1 MLLGPGDSAW
11 GARLHPQKD
20 DYFQYTLSDPM
31 GSAGGAGA
39 VYQLMPRSNP
49 PLVAKLYNDKV
60 LQRIRTDRNY
70 AQRII
75 ALAVHRDDLAK
86 ALPFAT
92 WPRRLIFSQK
102 NPADPQQALLGF
114 TMERLVG
121 TVSLL
126 DLITQKNARLKITP
140 NATAF
145 LCITLADQI
154 ARMHRHPW
162 TFVFG
167 DFSPNNVHVTANLA
181 QVRFID
187 TDGFQ
192 FDYNNGKYAFA
203 LSGLTNGF
211 KSPGADAALQAKGRL
226 TTTHDDYVLAIL
238 IFMLLMADKGI
249 PTHPFQCGD
258 TPEDVNIERRL
269 FPLANPA
276 QFPLPTPVIDGFNS
290 LPQTLRDTF
299 IRTFTGPV
307 PVPAPAWIPILSEY
321 RRCL

>member
-1 MLLGPGDSAW
+1 MLLGPGDFAW

-31 GSAGGAGA
+31 GAAGGAGA

-49 PLVAKLYNDKV
+49 PLVAKLYNPAI
-60 LQRIRTDRNY
+60 LQRIRTDRKY

-75 ALAVHRDDLAK
+75 ALAAHRDELAK

-92 WPRRLIFSQK
+92 WPRRLIFSER
-102 NPADPQQALLGF
+102 NPPDPQQALLGF

-126 DLITQKNARLKITP
+126 DLITQKNARLKVTP
-140 NATAF
+140 DATAF
-145 LCITLADQI
+145 LCITLADQV
-154 ARMHRHPW
+154 ARLHRHPW

-167 DFSPNNVHVTANLA
+167 DFSPNNVHVAANLQ

-203 LSGLTNGF
+203 LTGLTSGF
-211 KSPGADAALQAKGRL
+211 KSPGADAALAATGRL
-226 TTTHDDYVLAIL
+226 PTTHDDFVLAIL
-238 IFMLLMADKGI
+238 LFMLLMADKGM

-258 TPEDVNIERRL
+258 TPEDVHIERRQ
-269 FPLANPA
+269 FPLANPN
-276 QFPLPTPVIDGFNS
+276 QLPVPPAVVAAFNA
-290 LPQTLRDTF
+290 LPQQLRDSF
-299 IRTFTGPV
+299 IRAFTGPV
-307 PVPAPAWIPILSEY
+307 PVPAAEWIAILSQY